1 MTGVIALLGATG
13 FTGRLV
19 AAELAGRSQPCRL
32 GARSLDRLSRLPRGD
47 RTETFRVDVND
58 RAQLDRFLA
67 GANVLINTVG
77 PFKELG
83 LPVVEAAVRNSVAYV
98 DSTGEPSFME
108 EVYRRFRDAP
118 VPVVPACGFDCIP
131 GDLAAAIAAADLGGA
146 VTEVGVHYEVRGM
159 LPSRGTARSGLRML
173 EGQRVVL
180 ARTRVRFID
189 GERDAIEWAGGER
202 LTIPRHLPGA
212 MVRVTMLVPG
222 LLVPGLAMGA
232 VAIGL
237 LAPILRGLVNL
248 MPEGPPPGLR
258 EMGRYR
264 ILVEA
269 LGPAGRAAVLC
280 EGSDPY
286 GVTARFLVEAAERIR
301 GRGAMTPAE
310 TFDPESFLN
319 AVSGEAFRWA
329 RLSERREA
337 STR

>member
-19 AAELAGRSQPCRL
+19 AAELAARSRPVRL
-32 GARSLDRLSRLPRGD
+32 GARSLERLSRLPRGE
-47 RTETFRVDVND
+47 RTETLRVDVTD
-58 RAQLDRFLA
+58 RGQLDRFLE

-77 PFKELG
+77 PFKEFG
-83 LPVVEAAVRNSVAYV
+83 LPVVEAAVRNGVAYL

-108 EVYRRFRDAP
+108 QVYRRFPDAP

-131 GDLAAAIAAADLGGA
+131 GDLAAAIATADLGGN

-159 LPSRGTARSGLRML
+159 LPSRGTARSALGML
-173 EGQRVVL
+173 GEQRVML
-180 ARTRVRFID
+180 TPTRVRFID

-202 LTIPRHLPGA
+202 LTIARHVPGA
-212 MVRVTMLVPG
+212 RVRVTMLVPA

-237 LAPILRGLVNL
+237 FSPMLRGLVNL
-248 MPEGPPPGLR
+248 MPEGPPPVLR
-258 EMGRYR
+258 ESGRYR

-301 GRGAMTPAE
+301 GSGAMAPAQAL
-310 TFDPESFLN
+310 DPESFLN

-337 STR
+337 SAR